1 MMAASLRCSLFSEG
15 TNELKQTAPGM
26 KWRILQRFIRFR
38 QSSLSRPDSFGQRG
52 FTKAL
57 EIDPVWATIRH
68 DSEFLTT
75 ARRQGADWA

>member
-1 MMAASLRCSLFSEG
+1 MIAASLRCSVFSEG
-15 TNELKQTAPGM
+15 TNELNQSASGM

-38 QSSLSRPDSFGQRG
+38 QSSLTRPTLLGSAVSPKRL
-52 FTKAL
+52 K
-57 EIDPVWATIRH
+57 IDPVWAAIRH